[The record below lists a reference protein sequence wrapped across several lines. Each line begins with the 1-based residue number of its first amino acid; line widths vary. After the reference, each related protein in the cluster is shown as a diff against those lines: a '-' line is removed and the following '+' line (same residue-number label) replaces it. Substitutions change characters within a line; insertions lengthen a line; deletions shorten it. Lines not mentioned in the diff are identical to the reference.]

1 MATVRKIH
9 RHLSHIQEVAS
20 HLPMLLHRHQ
30 TLHLHMGNHAR
41 DGVAKAA
48 LESVAVSVMFYV

>member
-9 RHLSHIQEVAS
+9 RHLSHIQEVAG
-20 HLPMLLHRHQ
+20 HLPMLLRRHQ

-48 LESVAVSVMFYV
+48 LE